1 MSKQETLVTVSL
13 TKFPA
18 SVRDQAKIR
27 AIQEGVT
34 LKKYIEDLIRA
45 DVARKENRK

>member
-1 MSKQETLVTVSL
+1 MSSNKNLVTVSL
-13 TKFPA
+13 TNFPA

-27 AIQEGVT
+27 AIQEGKT

-45 DVARKENRK
+45 DVAKQAKKG